1 MNRKNFLQKAGT
13 LGLGAGVLAF
23 IRPTSLVRDR
33 RKRSRD
39 SRRHKQLR
47 IVKLMNS
54 GLIIDIKTLD
64 RFRHLAYTK
73 QVVKNTMFLCCRKV
87 H

>member
-1 MNRKNFLQKAGT
+1 MESIITAIIAGGLALIVSSGQKKTEQRLQTAQAVTDCKIDE
-13 LGLGAGVLAF
+13 LWF
-23 IRPTSLVRDR
+23 D
-33 RKRSRD
+33 
-39 SRRHKQLR
+39 
-47 IVKLMNS
+47 N
-54 GLIIDIKTLD
+54 DIKTLD

>member
-1 MNRKNFLQKAGT
+1 MESIITAIIAGGLALIGTVITVSSGQKKT
-13 LGLGAGVLAF
+13 
-23 IRPTSLVRDR
+23 
-33 RKRSRD
+33 
-39 SRRHKQLR
+39 
-47 IVKLMNS
+47 
-54 GLIIDIKTLD
+54 DIKTLD